1 MAGCP
6 ILVFISVLI
15 SSVVLVI
22 LLLGLGNF
30 VGHSAQLD
38 REKSSPFECGFTPR
52 QRARLPFSFRF
63 FLIAIVFLVF
73 DVELVLLF
81 PVAVRWVSSVAFS
94 PLVVVLVFIAGLLGG
109 LYYELNQGRLNW
121 AS

>member
-1 MAGCP
+1 MAGLS
-6 ILVFISVLI
+6 IIIFISVLI

-30 VGHSAQLD
+30 LGHSAQLD
-38 REKSSPFECGFTPR
+38 REKASPFECGFTPR
-52 QRARLPFSFRF
+52 QSARLPVSFRF

-81 PVAVRWVSSVAFS
+81 PVAVRWACSVTFS
-94 PLVVVLVFIAGLLGG
+94 PLVVVLVFLVG
-109 LYYELNQGRLNW
+109 
-121 AS
+121 

>member
-1 MAGCP
+1 MGYQRRVHG
-6 ILVFISVLI
+6 IIVLISALI

-30 VGHSAQLD
+30 VGHRTQLD
-38 REKSSPFECGFTPR
+38 REKASPFECGFTPQ

-94 PLVVVLVFIAGLLGG
+94 PLVIV
-109 LYYELNQGRLNW
+109 
-121 AS
+121 